1 MLYHELTYRQM
12 KLRRA
17 RRIVTAV
24 AVLAIIAVLVIGA
37 FFAVKGAR
45 EQATLSVRESVLNAA
60 KQCCAIEGSYPT
72 PLEHLESSYGLVI
85 NHSDYVVSY
94 EWFADNVL
102 PSVVVTAR

>member
-1 MLYHELTYRQM
+1 M
-12 KLRRA
+12 RRRTA
-17 RRIVTAV
+17 RRIIMVV
-24 AVLAIIAVLVIGA
+24 AVVAIIAVLAIGA
-37 FFAVKGAR
+37 VFALQGAR

-72 PLEHLESSYGLVI
+72 TLEHLEANYGLVI
-85 NHSDYVVSY
+85 NHNDYVVSY